1 MIQPRGIFLSIAMQI
16 FQGEA
21 GMMYQFKSALQRSR
35 ERARHR
41 RNYRALLAL
50 EDHFLDDIGLSRD
63 EVRGMMSSDRFA

>member
-1 MIQPRGIFLSIAMQI
+1 
-16 FQGEA
+16 
-21 GMMYQFKSALQRSR
+21 MMYQFKSALQRSR